1 MSAGTRLRS
10 FLLLLSL
17 AVSACASTSTPEAA
31 PKISVDYDR
40 QYNFSSD
47 HSFYIEPFSRTDP
60 ATITVSDTQ
69 VTRINAAISDELRR
83 KGLKVVPQAGQADL
97 LVSWYL
103 YTEERVDKKAFDSP
117 RYYDTGVSTP
127 YSSGTL
133 VVSMTNLLTNQPVW
147 RAVLRTQLRGD
158 ADEYSEARRQAAA
171 RELFA
176 DFPPAPG
183 AP

>member
-1 MSAGTRLRS
+1 MTIKTRARS
-10 FLLLLSL
+10 LLLLLTL
-17 AVSACASTSTPEAA
+17 AVGACASA
-31 PKISVDYDR
+31 PDSPPGISVDYDH
-40 QYNFSSD
+40 QFDFASD

-69 VTRINAAISDELRR
+69 IRRINEAIRDELQR
-83 KGLKVVPQAGQADL
+83 KGFKVVPQAEQADL

-103 YTEERVDKKAFDSP
+103 YTEERVDKQTYDSP

-147 RAVLRTQLRGD
+147 RAVLHTELRGD
-158 ADEYSEARRQAAA
+158 TDEYSEARRRAAA
-171 RELFA
+171 QALFA
-176 DFPPAPG
+176 GFPPTAG
-183 AP
+183 AR

>member
-1 MSAGTRLRS
+1 MTFGSRLRS

-17 AVSACASTSTPEAA
+17 AASGCASAPDAS

-60 ATITVSDTQ
+60 ATITVSDSQ
-69 VTRINAAISDELRR
+69 ISRINEAISDELRR
-83 KGLKVVPQAGQADL
+83 KGLSVVPEAEQADL

-103 YTEERVDKKAFDSP
+103 YTEERVDKKTYDSP

-127 YSSGTL
+127 YASGTL
-133 VVSMTNLLTNQPVW
+133 VVSMTSLLTNQPVW
-147 RAVLRTQLRGD
+147 RAVLHTQLRGD
-158 ADEYSEARRQAAA
+158 TDEYSAARRRTAA
-171 RELFA
+171 REVFA
-176 DFPPAPG
+176 DFPPGAG